1 MKKKP
6 PTYKTADK
14 RAEFRRKSG
23 KKHAQATHEIN
34 RKERMTKTHTGEVTS
49 AGKEIARWI
58 IERTKTT
65 APAPTTTDIMTRIHA
80 RHPGPKFSTL
90 DQIAIGRTAL
100 AWMRGKDPEAWEKYR
115 TQQPDVMDR
124 LSFEE
129 AST

>member
-1 MKKKP
+1 MKKKAY
-6 PTYKTADK
+6 THKTAEK

-23 KKHAQATHEIN
+23 KRRAQSTYKVE
-34 RKERMTKTHTGEVTS
+34 REERMTKTHTGEVTS

-58 IERTKTT
+58 IERTKTS

-80 RHPGPKFSTL
+80 RHPHPKFSTQ

-124 LSFEE
+124 PSFEE
-129 AST
+129 AGT